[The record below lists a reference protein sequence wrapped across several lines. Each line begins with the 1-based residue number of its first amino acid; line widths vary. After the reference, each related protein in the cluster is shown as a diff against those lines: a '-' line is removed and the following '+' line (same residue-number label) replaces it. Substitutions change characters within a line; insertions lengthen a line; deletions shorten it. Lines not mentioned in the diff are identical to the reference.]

1 MKLLSNFHVK
11 FLLVSLLIA
20 AILIACQQF
29 LPQIIHSSI
38 WGIYGF
44 VVGLSYLVSAFALWL
59 YKKSPENFLQIKLLG
74 MVIRILSSLGFI
86 AILVVMGVGNII
98 LFIANF
104 FILFLF
110 YLTFDIY
117 TFISNLRPISK

>member
-1 MKLLSNFHVK
+1 MKLLSNFHIK
-11 FLLVSLLIA
+11 FLLVSLLITGI
-20 AILIACQQF
+20 ILTFQQF

-44 VVGLSYLVSAFALWL
+44 VVGLFYLVSALALWL

-74 MVIRILSSLGFI
+74 MVIRILSSIGFI
-86 AILVVMGVGNII
+86 AILVVMGVENII

>member
-11 FLLVSLLIA
+11 FLLVSVLIA
-20 AILIACQQF
+20 GIIVVCRNF

-38 WGIYGF
+38 WGIFGF
-44 VVGLSYLVSAFALWL
+44 VVGLSYLVNAFALWL

-86 AILVVMGVGNII
+86 AILVVMGVENII

>member
-11 FLLVSLLIA
+11 FLLVSVLIA
-20 AILIACQQF
+20 GTILVCQNF

-44 VVGLSYLVSAFALWL
+44 VVGLSYLVSALALWL

-86 AILVVMGVGNII
+86 AILVVMGVENNI

>member
-1 MKLLSNFHVK
+1 MRNNFHVR
-11 FLLVSLLIA
+11 FFLFTLLVVGVVLVFQELLPKTIHKDIFI
-20 AILIACQQF
+20 IL
-29 LPQIIHSSI
+29 
-38 WGIYGF
+38 GF
-44 VVGLSYLVSAFALWL
+44 IVGLSYLVSAFALWL

-86 AILVVMGVGNII
+86 AILVVMGVENII

-110 YLTFDIY
+110 YLIFDIY

>member
-1 MKLLSNFHVK
+1 MNLLTNFHFRF
-11 FLLVSLLIA
+11 FLFSTLIA
-20 AILIACQQF
+20 GLILVFSNF
-29 LPQIIHSSI
+29 LPQTIHTSI
-38 WGIYGF
+38 WSIFGF
-44 VVGLSYLVSAFALWL
+44 VAGLSYLVSALALWL

-86 AILVVMGVGNII
+86 AILVVMGVENII
-98 LFIANF
+98 LFIVNF

>member
-1 MKLLSNFHVK
+1 VSVLISGII
-11 FLLVSLLIA
+11 LV
-20 AILIACQQF
+20 CQNF

-38 WGIYGF
+38 WGIFGF
-44 VVGLSYLVSAFALWL
+44 VVGLSYVVSAFALWL

-86 AILVVMGVGNII
+86 AILVVMGVENII

>member
-1 MKLLSNFHVK
+1 MKLLQNFHIK
-11 FLLVSLLIA
+11 FFLISFLIA
-20 AILIACQQF
+20 GIIFICQNF

-38 WGIYGF
+38 WTIFGF
-44 VVGLSYLVSAFALWL
+44 VLGLSYLVSAFALWL

-86 AILVVMGVGNII
+86 AILVVMGVENII

-110 YLTFDIY
+110 YLIFDIY